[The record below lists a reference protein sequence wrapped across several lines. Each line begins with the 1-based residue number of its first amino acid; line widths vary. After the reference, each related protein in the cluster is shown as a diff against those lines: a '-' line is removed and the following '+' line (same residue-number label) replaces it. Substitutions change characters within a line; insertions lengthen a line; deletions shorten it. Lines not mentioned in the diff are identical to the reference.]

1 MINKFKE
8 WHTNLILGLAEKY
21 NIGLYGLLW
30 LAFLKGFLIG
40 IIINEWIR

>member
-8 WHTNLILGLAEKY
+8 WHTNLILGLAERY

>member
-8 WHTNLILGLAEKY
+8 WHTNLILGLSEKY